1 MMEIVIYMSCQVM
14 YLLRKIDIPG
24 KVVVLEYL

>member
-1 MMEIVIYMSCQVM
+1 MEIVIYMSCQVM
-14 YLLRKIDIPG
+14 YLLRDIDIPG